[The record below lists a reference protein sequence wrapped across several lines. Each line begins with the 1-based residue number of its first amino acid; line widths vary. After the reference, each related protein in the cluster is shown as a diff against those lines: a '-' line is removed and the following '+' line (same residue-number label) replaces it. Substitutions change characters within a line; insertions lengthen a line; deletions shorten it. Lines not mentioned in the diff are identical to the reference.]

1 MMKAL
6 TLKAACRQRKEEN
19 FTMYAVIETGGK
31 QYRAN
36 VGDKFRVEK
45 LPGET
50 STEIIFDKIL
60 AVGGDSETK
69 FGNPYVSGARV
80 TAEIIKQGRADK
92 VLVFKYKS
100 KKNIRKMR
108 GHRQYFTEVVIR
120 NIEA

>member
-1 MMKAL
+1 
-6 TLKAACRQRKEEN
+6 
-19 FTMYAVIETGGK
+19 MYAVIETGGK
-31 QYRAN
+31 QYRAS

-45 LPGET
+45 LSGET
-50 STEIIFDKIL
+50 STEIVFDKIL
-60 AVGGDSETK
+60 AVGGGESEAK

-80 TAEIIKQGRADK
+80 TAEIIKQGKADK

>member
-1 MMKAL
+1 
-6 TLKAACRQRKEEN
+6 
-19 FTMYAVIETGGK
+19 MYAVIETGGK
-31 QYRAN
+31 QYRAS

-50 STEIIFDKIL
+50 STEIVFDKIL
-60 AVGGDSETK
+60 AVGGGESEAK

-80 TAEIIKQGRADK
+80 TAEIIKQGKADK

>member
-1 MMKAL
+1 
-6 TLKAACRQRKEEN
+6 
-19 FTMYAVIETGGK
+19 MYAVIETGGK
-31 QYRAN
+31 QYRAE

-60 AVGGDSETK
+60 AVGGEGTETK
-69 FGNPYVSGARV
+69 FGNPYIMGARV
-80 TAEIIKQGRADK
+80 TAEIIKQARADK
-92 VLVFKYKS
+92 VIVFKYKS
-100 KKNIRKMR
+100 KKNYRNKR

>member
-1 MMKAL
+1 
-6 TLKAACRQRKEEN
+6 
-19 FTMYAVIETGGK
+19 MYAVIETGGK

-36 VGDKFRVEK
+36 VGDKFRIEK

-60 AVGGDSETK
+60 AVGGEGTETK
-69 FGNPYVSGARV
+69 FGTPYINGARV
-80 TAEIIKQGRADK
+80 TAEIIKQARADK
-92 VLVFKYKS
+92 ILVFKYKS

-108 GHRQYFTEVVIR
+108 GHRQYYTEVVIK